1 MVIKETEND
10 DLTNVMQELIET
22 YADQMGDVAISLCQE
37 LVCVVNYLLAAVSG
51 QPTHPCPHS
60 INTENFLR
68 GNFFCVRI
76 AINKENF
83 VDFNFFGV

>member
-37 LVCVVNYLLAAVSG
+37 LVRVVNYLLAESLPILVPIAYYRKYFEG
-51 QPTHPCPHS
+51 Q
-60 INTENFLR
+60 
-68 GNFFCVRI
+68 FFCEKCCTQRCSVKLCVYYSHT
-76 AINKENF
+76 NWL
-83 VDFNFFGV
+83 